1 MAIVL
6 SEKIQGLL
14 EGFYE
19 IEVGHRVADF
29 LITDPKLVRI
39 LETDKDTREVN
50 EKLLLSE
57 GEDGLDIALY
67 VDQSVLDRLEIAN
80 PLSQVHDGN
89 LSDLWVLV
97 EGVSH
102 FVYLVWCALHDR
114 EVTLLELE
122 LQAEIDKYITTLF
135 LIQQQHGKVPSNLH
149 YWLFERPVFDSRL
162 ARVELERYRQANR
175 FAGKYCRRLE
185 AKFLKK
191 YSSGGLFG
199 ELRRF
204 YRLPHHGK
212 IRHIGYC

>member
-1 MAIVL
+1 M
-6 SEKIQGLL
+6 
-14 EGFYE
+14 
-19 IEVGHRVADF
+19 DF

-39 LETDKDTREVN
+39 LETSQDTRDVN
-50 EKLLLSE
+50 EKLLVSE

-67 VDQSVLDRLEIAN
+67 IDQSVLDRLNREN

-102 FVYLVWCALHDR
+102 FVYLVWCAIRDR

-135 LIQQQHGKVPSNLH
+135 LIQQQQGKTPGSLH
-149 YWLFERPVFDSRL
+149 YWLFERPSFDSRL
-162 ARVELERYRQANR
+162 ARLELERYRQANR
-175 FAGKYCRRLE
+175 FAGKYCRNLE
-185 AKFLKK
+185 TQFLKRG
-191 YSSGGLFG
+191 SRGGLFS
-199 ELRRF
+199 ELRHF

-212 IRHIGYC
+212 IRHIDVC